1 MGVSH
6 RPKILVI
13 SFSPIHRDARV
24 LREIGAL
31 AELGDVTS
39 VGYGTVPPH
48 TVEHLRIPDGAKSL
62 PQTPTGVLGLALRRL
77 RGCELAAPAA
87 RETIRLVAGRRFDV
101 VVANDA
107 RAIPTAFAV
116 TRGAPVWADMHEWA
130 PEERTHITS
139 WRLLVAPLMDHI
151 CREYLPRCAAVTTVG
166 GRIADLYRER
176 YGVAPRLVRN
186 AAPYADLEPRA
197 LREDGVIRLVHS
209 GGAVPGRNIEA
220 MIDAV
225 QELGPRFTL
234 DVYLVPGG
242 DGGAYLDRLKR
253 RAAGCDRIAFPAP
266 VPPEAL
272 PATLNGYD
280 VGIFWIP
287 PFNTNARL
295 TLPNKIFDYVQ
306 ARLAVAVG
314 PTAEMVSV
322 IERYGIGVSSD
333 SNSVPDI
340 VKTLSALTAG
350 AIMAFKAASDR
361 AAHDLSFEHE
371 KETIHEILNSIA
383 SPDRSAT

>member
-1 MGVSH
+1 M
-6 RPKILVI
+6 
-13 SFSPIHRDARV
+13 
-24 LREIGAL
+24 
-31 AELGDVTS
+31 
-39 VGYGTVPPH
+39 
-48 TVEHLRIPDGAKSL
+48 
-62 PQTPTGVLGLALRRL
+62 
-77 RGCELAAPAA
+77 
-87 RETIRLVAGRRFDV
+87 
-101 VVANDA
+101 
-107 RAIPTAFAV
+107 
-116 TRGAPVWADMHEWA
+116 
-130 PEERTHITS
+130 
-139 WRLLVAPLMDHI
+139 
-151 CREYLPRCAAVTTVG
+151 
-166 GRIADLYRER
+166 
-176 YGVAPRLVRN
+176 
-186 AAPYADLEPRA
+186 
-197 LREDGVIRLVHS
+197 
-209 GGAVPGRNIEA
+209 PGRNIEA